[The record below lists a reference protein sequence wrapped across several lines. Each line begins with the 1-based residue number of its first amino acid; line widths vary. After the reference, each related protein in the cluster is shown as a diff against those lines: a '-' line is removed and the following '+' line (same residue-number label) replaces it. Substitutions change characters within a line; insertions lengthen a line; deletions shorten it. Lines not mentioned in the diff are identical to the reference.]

1 MFRLDSFSYAQI
13 MTFKHELKYII
24 KNSHLLLVKMRC
36 DSDDERE
43 KADSPTKSVCCVEIS
58 GSMQRH
64 CITTSW
70 RGREPEREGWERK
83 QEQPAGQTS
92 MDPLGTTVASWSH
105 TLHWTIVFVLDL
117 WTSRSNLC
125 TVAYV

>member
-1 MFRLDSFSYAQI
+1 MLCGNI
-13 MTFKHELKYII
+13 WEH
-24 KNSHLLLVKMRC
+24 
-36 DSDDERE
+36 
-43 KADSPTKSVCCVEIS
+43 
-58 GSMQRH
+58 
-64 CITTSW
+64 TTTLYYNVLEG

-125 TVAYV
+125 TVANV